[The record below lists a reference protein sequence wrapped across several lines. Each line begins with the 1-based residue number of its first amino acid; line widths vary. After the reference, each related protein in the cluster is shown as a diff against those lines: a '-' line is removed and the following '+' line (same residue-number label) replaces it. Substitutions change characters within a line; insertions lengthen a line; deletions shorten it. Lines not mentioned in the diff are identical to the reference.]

1 MFPLVWTDWWRIK
14 PNWIVTNK
22 PPRPSFHQPGI
33 TPGYYLTVR
42 ITILGTSLI
51 VVLLAA
57 ILLPRSITAYGLRTT
72 DFTNFYAA
80 GSIVLHGRRFQ
91 LYDPRTQEPVLRPL
105 LRGTYYSFEYF
116 IHPPFEA
123 LLFVPLAR
131 LSFANAFVAWTCF
144 GLWVLA
150 VFPLILMPCVPLI
163 QRKPSLALLGFIF
176 FPALATLKMGQ
187 DSILLLLILSAAYC
201 LMRTSK
207 PVAAGLVLSLAAIK
221 FQYLIVLAPLL
232 LLERRFR
239 LFAALCAGAA
249 GLALISVWTV
259 GFAGIVSY
267 VSLTG
272 SVSHHLEFLKQVNA
286 RGFIFAMGG
295 NHVLL
300 WSLVVSLVIFVLAI
314 VVARVHHPEQ
324 QQLAFAA
331 YLAAAVLASPY
342 AHFSDVTVLL
352 LSLLLAVDWLMN
364 QPRRGTSAKLL
375 ALAAGLMFAVPY
387 VLIVAWPHYARMYLM
402 FPVLLF
408 FFLALVGEIYS
419 SRAAVLAQLPRSPA
433 NLNAARGNI

>member
-1 MFPLVWTDWWRIK
+1 MRV
-14 PNWIVTNK
+14 
-22 PPRPSFHQPGI
+22 
-33 TPGYYLTVR
+33 
-42 ITILGTSLI
+42 TILGTSLI

-80 GSIVLHGRRFQ
+80 GSIVLHGQRRQ

-105 LRGTYYSFEYF
+105 LRGDYYSFEYF

-131 LSFANAFVAWTCF
+131 LSFVNAFVAWTCF
-144 GLWVLA
+144 GLWILA
-150 VFPLILMPCVPLI
+150 ALPLILMPCVPLI

-187 DSILLLLILSAAYC
+187 DSIVLLLILSAAYC
-201 LMRTSK
+201 LMQSSK
-207 PVAAGLVLSLAAIK
+207 PVAAGLVLCLAAIK

-249 GLALISVWTV
+249 CLALLSVWTV
-259 GFAGIVSY
+259 GLAGILSY
-267 VSLTG
+267 VRLAG

-286 RGFIFAMGG
+286 RGFVFALGSR
-295 NHVLL
+295 HVLF
-300 WSLVVSLVIFVLAI
+300 WSGMVSLAIFGVAI
-314 VVARVHHPEQ
+314 LIARIHSQAQ
-324 QQLAFAA
+324 QPLAFAA
-331 YLAAAVLASPY
+331 YLVVAVLASPY

-352 LSLLLAVDWLMN
+352 LSLLLAIDWLIS
-364 QPRRGTSAKLL
+364 QPHRGTSAKLL

-419 SRAAVLAQLPRSPA
+419 SRAAVLAQPSRAPA
-433 NLNAARGNI
+433 NLNAAGRTI